1 MADYPRLLNLGE
13 EVENSLKTYLDNAL
27 LDHQAERGSMI
38 DDLIRAQKDYWAKP
52 LTETRT
58 FPFKG
63 AANIIIPLTAI
74 AFEAVHSRT
83 MMQLFPDSQKVNARA
98 KLQEWS
104 DVAPKFESFLN
115 DELGR
120 IKFKKNMESAVIEI
134 EKLGTGVGRAD
145 YCKLVKY
152 GMQTINGEEQEFP
165 VVVKQGAT
173 ADSIPLSRFL
183 MPFVSNDPQT
193 APWCGE
199 ELSWTEAQIRLH
211 EDSGLFVKGTH
222 DALATHYAQG
232 TSTTQGNRFEASQ
245 QALENRTPVWPT
257 RINFAYLWLGFQVVK
272 DGPMREIVVHY
283 HQESRKLMSVRY
295 NWHKDLRRPYRTG
308 VYFPIEHRWTG
319 IGICK
324 QNEQFQKEITTQH
337 RQRLDNATMA
347 NMRMMKISRL
357 SGYGPNEP
365 IFPGKMWFL
374 DDMTHMDSIQMGEVY
389 PSAYNNEQQSLLYS
403 QQRTGVNEV
412 TLGMPQVGTPGTA
425 TGDIQRVQEGKKK
438 YDYTFSNIKG
448 FIDEILVDL
457 VCNIQQF
464 GPKTLSYY
472 GTKDGM
478 MVQQLLTLPEDYI
491 REALVMEVKLADAH
505 DNNINDIQRWTSI
518 AGMINQY
525 YTSLLQLAM
534 QTGNQQAVLAISM
547 KAMSAASEAMKQI
560 AEASQLSNIERI
572 VMMELIENGTQQLAN
587 TAGSVNQLSQQGGSG
602 NAGVANPAT
611 GMALT
616 QIPPQQSQGGSY

>member
-1 MADYPRLLNLGE
+1 MEYPRLINLGE
-13 EVENSLKTYLDNAL
+13 KLETELKIYLDSGL
-27 LDHQAERGSMI
+27 LDHQSERGAWT
-38 DDLIRAQKDYWAKP
+38 DDLVKAQKDYWAKP
-52 LTETRT
+52 LTEKRT
-58 FPFKG
+58 FPFKN
-63 AANIIIPLTAI
+63 AANIIIPLSAI
-74 AFEAVHSRT
+74 AFEAVHART
-83 MMQLFPDSQKVNARA
+83 MMQLFPDTQKVNVKP
-98 KLQEWS
+98 KLQEWA

-120 IKFKKNMESAVIEI
+120 IKFKRQMESAIIEI

-152 GMQTINGEEQEFP
+152 GMQTVNGEEMQFP
-165 VVVKQGAT
+165 VVIKQGGT
-173 ADSIPLSRFL
+173 VDSIPLSRFL

-199 ELSWTEAQIRLH
+199 ELSWSEAEIRLH
-211 EDSGLFVKGTH
+211 EESGLFVKGTH
-222 DALATHYAQG
+222 EKLKSHYSQGSAVAQG
-232 TSTTQGNRFEASQ
+232 DKYEASQ
-245 QALENRTPVWPT
+245 QSLENRTPVWPS
-257 RINFAYLWLGFQVVK
+257 RINFAYLWLGFQVVE

-283 HQESRKLMSVRY
+283 HQESRTLMSVRY
-295 NWHKDLRRPYRTG
+295 NWNKDLRRPYRTG
-308 VYFPIEHRWTG
+308 VYFPVEHRWTG

-374 DDMTHMDSIQMGEVY
+374 DDMTHMDSVQMGEIY
-389 PSAYNNEQQSLLYS
+389 PSAYNNEQQTVLYS

-438 YDYTFSNIKG
+438 FDYTFGNIKT
-448 FIDEILVDL
+448 FCDEVLIDL

-464 GPKTLSYY
+464 GPRSVSYY

-491 REALVMEVKLADAH
+491 RDALVMEVKLADAH
-505 DNNINDIQRWTSI
+505 DNNVMDAQRWTQL

-534 QTGNQQAVLAISM
+534 QTGNQQLVMMISQ

-560 AEASQLSNIERI
+560 AEASELSNIERI
-572 VMMELIENGTQQLAN
+572 VMMELIENGTKQLGN
-587 TAGSVNQLSQQGGSG
+587 TAGPANQLPNQIGSG
-602 NAGVANPAT
+602 NSSIINPAT
-611 GMALT
+611 GMGA
-616 QIPPQQSQGGSY
+616 PPQISAGSQGGGY

>member
-1 MADYPRLLNLGE
+1 MADYPRLLNLGTEIE
-13 EVENSLKTYLDNAL
+13 ERLKTYLDNAL
-27 LDHQAERGSMI
+27 LDHQAERGAMV

-74 AFEAVHSRT
+74 AFEAVHART
-83 MMQLFPDSQKVNARA
+83 MTQLFPPNQKVNVKAR
-98 KLQEWS
+98 LQEYA
-104 DVAPKFESFLN
+104 DIAPKVESFLN
-115 DELGR
+115 DELPR
-120 IKFKKNMESAVIEI
+120 IKFKKNLESAIIEI
-134 EKLGTGVGRAD
+134 EKLGTGVARSD

-152 GMQTINGEEQEFP
+152 GMFEVNGEEQQVP

-173 ADSIPLSRFL
+173 IDTVALSRFL
-183 MPFVSNDPQT
+183 MPFVANNPQDS
-193 APWCGE
+193 PWCGE
-199 ELSWTEAQIRLH
+199 ELSWTEAAIKLH
-211 EDSGLFVKGTH
+211 EESGLFYKGTH
-222 DALATHYAQG
+222 EKLGGFYTLNTQQ
-232 TSTTQGNRFEASQ
+232 TQGSKFEASQ
-245 QALENRTPVWPT
+245 QALENRTPTWPA
-257 RINFAYLWLGFQVVK
+257 RINFVYLWLGFQVAE

-283 HQESRKLMSVRY
+283 CPEARILMSVRY
-295 NWHKDLRRPYRTG
+295 NWYKDLRRPYRTG
-308 VYFPIEHRWTG
+308 VYFPVEHRWTG

-324 QNEQFQKEITTQH
+324 QNEQFQKEVTTQH

-374 DDMTHMDSIQMGEVY
+374 DDMTHMDSVQMGEVY

-438 YDYTFSNIKG
+438 YDYTFSNIKD
-448 FIDEILVDL
+448 FADEILIDVL
-457 VCNIQQF
+457 CNIQQF
-464 GPKTLSYY
+464 GPKNLNYY
-472 GTKDGM
+472 TTKDGM
-478 MVQQLLTLPEDYI
+478 LVQQLLTLPEDYI
-491 REALVMEVKLADAH
+491 RDALVLEVKLADSV
-505 DNNINDIQRWTSI
+505 DNNVMDAQRWTQI

-525 YTSLLQLAM
+525 YTSLLALAQQVGDPQLFAM
-534 QTGNQQAVLAISM
+534 ISQ

-560 AEASQLSNIERI
+560 AEASELSNIERI
-572 VMMELIENGTQQLAN
+572 VMMELIENGTKAVGPGN
-587 TAGSVNQLSQQGGSG
+587 TPALSGQIGSG
-602 NAGVANPAT
+602 NAGPPNAAAGMGLIAPAT
-611 GMALT
+611 T
-616 QIPPQQSQGGSY
+616 QGQGSGY